1 MRPEVVKIP
10 RNFGETFEAKGRDMA
25 IITISREMG
34 SGGIPISHKAA
45 EKLGYTLVDGDA
57 IREVA
62 ANYGLTPEAV
72 EKADEKP
79 PAFVDKMDAQTEV
92 DFYRVELIILEYAL
106 KGNVI
111 IYGRGGQDL
120 LQGIDNLLRVRVI
133 APFEERVERWAER
146 EWLDPELARVLV
158 RKSDQQR
165 AGFIKYYF
173 DRNWEDPIHYDLL
186 INTGRLSN
194 DTAVKLICEGVKDK
208 NLAENKAQA
217 KQILQD
223 RIIAKRAGIELLT
236 RNVLEGLHRYHFHLN
251 VTKGQVHLSGHLHGE
266 DQRQEVLAILKE
278 VEGVKSVQDELE
290 IRHYRSTP
298 DEH

>member
-1 MRPEVVKIP
+1 
-10 RNFGETFEAKGRDMA
+10 MA

-45 EKLGYTLVDGDA
+45 EKLGYTLVDGDS
-57 IREVA
+57 IRDLA
-62 ANYGLTPEAV
+62 TSYGLTPEAV

-79 PAFVDKMDAQTEV
+79 PAFVDKVDAQTEI
-92 DFYRVELIILEYAL
+92 DFHRLELIILDYAL

-120 LQGIDNLLRVRVI
+120 LHGIDSILRVRII

-146 EWLDPELARVLV
+146 EWLDPDLARVLV

-173 DRNWEDPIHYDLL
+173 DRNWDDPLHYDLL
-186 INTGRLSN
+186 INTSRLSH
-194 DTAVKLICEGVKDK
+194 DTAVKLICEGIKDK
-208 NLAENKAQA
+208 NLAENKSQG

-223 RIIAKRAGIELLT
+223 RIIGKRAEIELLS
-236 RNVLEGLHRYHFHLN
+236 RKALEGLHRYHFHLSVN
-251 VTKGQVHLSGHLHGE
+251 KGQVYLSGHLHSE
-266 DQRQEVLAILKE
+266 AQRREVLSIIGDVA
-278 VEGVKSVQDELE
+278 GVKGIKDDME
-290 IRHYRSTP
+290 IRHFRSSP

>member
-1 MRPEVVKIP
+1 
-10 RNFGETFEAKGRDMA
+10 MA

-45 EKLGYTLVDGDA
+45 EKLGYTLIDGES
-57 IREVA
+57 IRAVA
-62 ANYGLTPEAV
+62 ANYGLTPDAV

-79 PAFVDKMDAQTEV
+79 PAFVDKMDAQTEI
-92 DFYRVELIILEYAL
+92 DFFRVELIILECAL

-120 LQGIDNLLRVRVI
+120 LNGIDSVLRVRII

-146 EWLDPELARVLV
+146 EWLDPDLARVLV

-173 DRNWEDPIHYDLL
+173 DRNWEDPLHYDLL
-186 INTGRLSN
+186 INTAKLSN
-194 DTAVKLICEGVKDK
+194 DTAVKLICEGIKDK
-208 NLAENKAQA
+208 NLAENKTQG
-217 KQILQD
+217 KQLLQD
-223 RIIAKRAGIELLT
+223 RIIAKRIEIELLS
-236 RNVLEGLHRYHFHLN
+236 RRVVDGLHRYHFHLQ
-251 VTKGQVHLSGHLHGE
+251 VEKGQVQLSGHLHSE
-266 DQRQEVLAILKE
+266 AQRADVLAIVKD
-278 VEGVKSVQDELE
+278 VEGVKGITDQLE